1 MYLCMY
7 LSMFVRCSNGR
18 DNGRYRVRCGL
29 VAPRHASV
37 YAGAGAAGIP
47 ARHKKNKTKKLRL
60 QRAARKKKKNCARSA
75 LCVKKKCAHSA
86 LLVKK
91 SHAKRDCVAAGDSGR
106 PKAACPRLVD
116 YI

>member
-60 QRAARKKKKNCARSA
+60 QRAARKKKKKLRPQRAGRKKEMRAQRAAC
-75 LCVKKKCAHSA
+75 KKKSREA
-86 LLVKK
+86 
-91 SHAKRDCVAAGDSGR
+91 
-106 PKAACPRLVD
+106 
-116 YI
+116 